1 MVPLLGLSVV
11 VLCLAVS
18 VLGQHLVRN
27 WRKQKTIGEMKQQ
40 PVQDVI
46 GLGAGGYMGAG
57 DEFPNFSNFFQFC
70 RVKIVNLHGGK
81 RCGQDAAEKRQP
93 HTTEQLGTFRCIQP
107 WKR

>member
-57 DEFPNFSNFFQFC
+57 DEFPNFSNFFSILQGENC
-70 RVKIVNLHGGK
+70 EPTWRKALWSG
-81 RCGQDAAEKRQP
+81 C
-93 HTTEQLGTFRCIQP
+93 C
-107 WKR
+107 